1 MVFLSRRAVL
11 AAALAA
17 LSRPLGAAGRLGIA
31 RPDWDYNLFLTYG
44 QSLSTGSEGTPSL
57 SSNAPPGN
65 LMLGAQV
72 LSTAN
77 IPSGI
82 VGDRPSWLV
91 KGPAM
96 FEPLT
101 AAGSAETVMNGALAT
116 LRHLAGA
123 AAPPSRHFVAAGAG
137 VGGRGIAALSKGAV
151 PEYFH
156 RVPTLVAQMQ
166 DAARAAGGSFGVA
179 GMLWLQGESDMTME
193 RGPHLALLRRM
204 RADLIADAVPKGQA
218 PPGFF
223 TYQTIANAQNDRHGL
238 GVQMAQLRMA
248 LDDPGVFMAGP
259 VYPVP
264 DSNNLHLT
272 ANGYRW
278 LGSQFGKVM
287 HRVLYLGEDWKPLHP
302 LRALRQGRRILVEF
316 HVPEAPLAWGLPY
329 LSDKVSG
336 PNRIVDHPDKGF
348 TVLSGARRLE
358 VAAVALDGPA
368 RVALTL
374 SADPPPGPLLLRYA
388 DGIHAGTGNLRDSD
402 PTLAADRYRMG
413 VKGQTAGE
421 ALPELDGQP
430 YPLWN
435 WCVAFEM
442 PVG

>member
-1 MVFLSRRAVL
+1 MVLLSRRALL
-11 AAALAA
+11 ASVLAA
-17 LSRPLGAAGRLGIA
+17 LSRPSGAAGRLAVA

-44 QSLSTGSEGTPSL
+44 QSLSVGHEGL
-57 SSNAPPGN
+57 PPVSDRAVAGN
-65 LMLGAQV
+65 LMLGDRVMSAGNSPQ
-72 LSTAN
+72 L
-77 IPSGI
+77 ISGDHPAWI
-82 VGDRPSWLV
+82 ATGLPRLNPLV
-91 KGPAM
+91 A
-96 FEPLT
+96 T
-101 AAGSAETVMNGALAT
+101 GSVESVMNGALAT

-137 VGGRGIAALSKGAV
+137 VGGMGIAALSKGAV

-238 GVQMAQLRMA
+238 GVQMAQLRLA

-278 LGSQFGKVM
+278 LGSQFGKAM
-287 HRVLYLGEDWKPLHP
+287 HRVLYLNEDWKPLHP
-302 LRALRQGRRILVEF
+302 LRALRQERRIIVEF
-316 HVPEAPLAWGLPY
+316 HVPVAPLAWGLPY
-329 LSDKVSG
+329 LSDRVGG
-336 PNRIVDHPDKGF
+336 PNGIVDHPDKGF

-374 SADPPPGPLLLRYA
+374 AADPPPGPLRLRYA
-388 DGIHAGTGNLRDSD
+388 DGVHAGTGNLRDSD

-421 ALPELDGQP
+421 ALPELDGKP